1 MGAALFKLGYSMNTT
16 NPKEINEAKELLV
29 KQKEYALAYVNDEVK
44 DRMVGE
50 DGYIGMIYSGDF
62 PLMREENPDLKFFN
76 PEEGTNR
83 WVDAMC
89 IPTTCENKKEAEMFI
104 NFMLDPEIAKIN
116 TEYIGYS
123 TPNKACFDLLDK
135 EITSNKGAYP
145 DDEYLSKCETFTDI
159 GKDIK
164 LYDKAWIELKSR

>member
-1 MGAALFKLGYSMNTT
+1 
-16 NPKEINEAKELLV
+16 
-29 KQKEYALAYVNDEVK
+29 
-44 DRMVGE
+44 
-50 DGYIGMIYSGDF
+50 
-62 PLMREENPDLKFFN
+62 
-76 PEEGTNR
+76 
-83 WVDAMC
+83 
-89 IPTTCENKKEAEMFI
+89 MFI

-135 EITSNKGAYP
+135 EITSDKGAYP